1 MTAFNGQRQ
10 GSHDT
15 HRRGRGFAG
24 MLLVQILALLA
35 LGVAVAGY
43 LEWSSEINQAEFAGL
58 IGKLAFDPNQ
68 FPESSVAVHPAK
80 GQTACYRK
88 AQLTGR

>member
-1 MTAFNGQRQ
+1 MTAFNSQRQ
-10 GSHDT
+10 SSHDT
-15 HRRGRGFAG
+15 HQRGRGFAG

-43 LEWSSEINQAEFAGL
+43 LEWSSAVNQAEFVGL
-58 IGKLAFDPNQ
+58 TAPLAFDPNQ
-68 FPESSVAVHPAK
+68 FPESSVPVHPAQ

-88 AQLTGR
+88 AN